1 MNTTKVFNSSQ
12 SGKLQGSKARTLTTD
27 CYNLLY
33 ETFHPTDAAMHKWD
47 KNGNLIID
55 HKDD

>member
-1 MNTTKVFNSSQ
+1 MNTNKVFNSSQ
-12 SGKLQGSKARTLTTD
+12 SGKLQGSKGDQLTTD

-33 ETFHPTDAAMHKWD
+33 NTFQDTHALMHKWD

-55 HKDD
+55 HTD